1 MTYDNSAPT
10 SPDEL
15 AYDLRSIYANLV
27 GEHLLDIAAAR
38 KADNLYVWYKS
49 LEDLHTIIKHK
60 FKSDKD
66 EEEYNQARD
75 KIIRLANKYK
85 TAFVGTN
92 KNSQEISYIE
102 EALRQL
108 EELCYDKMS
117 KAKMFG
123 EGGRIAGL

>member
-1 MTYDNSAPT
+1 MSYDNSTPAA
-10 SPDEL
+10 PDEL

-66 EEEYNQARD
+66 EKEFNAARD
-75 KIIRLANKYK
+75 KVTTLANKFK
-85 TAFVGTN
+85 TAFLGTN
-92 KNSQEISYIE
+92 KNSQEIAQIE